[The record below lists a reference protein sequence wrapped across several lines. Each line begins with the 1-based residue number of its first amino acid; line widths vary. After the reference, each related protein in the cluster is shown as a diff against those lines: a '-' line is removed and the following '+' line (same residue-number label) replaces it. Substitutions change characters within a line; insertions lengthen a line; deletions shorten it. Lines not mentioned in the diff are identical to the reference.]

1 MNPIFAASVFQITVN
16 VFAAICAICI
26 LVVAVVVFVMWRN
39 DIASTGVF
47 HRDLPNVCDPHRS
60 GRVCFASKDKC
71 SVMYA
76 VTGQL
81 TLVKSACLQD
91 PDIVKQREEHLRWLS
106 EHDWEYDLG
115 YPLRDYFG
123 TFGLQDMKAYFSL
136 RWTPLRPLID
146 KYGMVWVGEVALINI
161 EPSQTTLL
169 YQEFQKRPK
178 TFRSRTTDGHLI
190 EALWTVEIAK
200 PENLPGGLTSACLS
214 ENEQKIWVEKILTT
228 WLRDKTLYQ
237 IVGEATGETNKNYP
251 PVTVNMSLEIAGVT
265 WPFSVAVMGITLGLV
280 ENPAKDEN
288 TEPLLQDDSQNPISI
303 SG

>member
-1 MNPIFAASVFQITVN
+1 MGIINGLIIFILQSSTPNQRYITQVSNMKQTIITPEQINETVLATIKPSPIHGV
-16 VFAAICAICI
+16 
-26 LVVAVVVFVMWRN
+26 
-39 DIASTGVF
+39 GVF
-47 HRDLPNVCDPHRS
+47 S
-60 GRVCFASKDKC
+60 
-71 SVMYA
+71 
-76 VTGQL
+76 
-81 TLVKSACLQD
+81 LQD
-91 PDIVKQREEHLRWLS
+91 IKKR
-106 EHDWEYDLG
+106 
-115 YPLRDYFG
+115 
-123 TFGLQDMKAYFSL
+123 
-136 RWTPLRPLID
+136 
-146 KYGMVWVGEVALINI
+146 
-161 EPSQTTLL
+161 
-169 YQEFQKRPK
+169 QKM
-178 TFRSRTTDGHLI
+178 FRSRTTDGHLI

-251 PVTVNMSLEIAGVT
+251 PVTVNMSLEIAGAT